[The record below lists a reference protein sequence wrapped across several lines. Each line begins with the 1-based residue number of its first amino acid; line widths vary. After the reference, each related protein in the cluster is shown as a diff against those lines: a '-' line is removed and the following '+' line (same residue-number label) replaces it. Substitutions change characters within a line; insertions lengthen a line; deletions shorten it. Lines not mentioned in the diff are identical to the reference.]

1 MRSNTAASN
10 NGTSCIGDGR
20 NLSGLFLPRTN
31 MTSPETLLPQAAT
44 DAAMK
49 LAMDTLKQVPKRDP
63 QVLEAHLTAV
73 LIVFWGALW
82 GTLGTEYARGFIEAQ
97 LRSMEDDVPHDV
109 FVEAKAH

>member
-1 MRSNTAASN
+1 
-10 NGTSCIGDGR
+10 
-20 NLSGLFLPRTN
+20 

-49 LAMDTLKQVPKRDP
+49 LAMDTLKQVPKGDP

-109 FVEAKAH
+109 FVEAKAAA